1 MTRSMTSIQILLA
14 FALTL
19 VSSGGTANAMACRDV
34 FSIEHKPHM
43 NQAERANQ
51 LSRDLEVPEMI
62 HRLKRQFGL
71 SDLAAETL
79 HEGLLSPDASA
90 YRGKLVR
97 QLVENPTLLSSV
109 EGVVNTIRGSAE
121 MKGML
126 ASKLDQA
133 QPTLRE
139 IKAVYVTLSPVV
151 SAIAPFV
158 VGIPGAVALV
168 ATHASMEGTAEHS
181 QLEKM
186 RGLGVMALK
195 FAKAKAAQVVNP
207 RVEALREMSQKALG
221 TDVVELGRCTLAACI
236 NFASATASEIVPE
249 ILDGAATNLRLFL
262 AELEVGLVMAQVA
275 RDWRVKGLP
284 ITQVE
289 LVGGKS
295 GEASLPSLTLEGA
308 VHPLMAMSD
317 QRVEPL
323 SISLN
328 VQQGDGGAITPPSKV
343 VMITGD
349 NGAGKSTLLTT
360 IGWYSA
366 LARVGGY
373 VPAARATMSNHML
386 QTLLKPV
393 DSQAGGTSL
402 LQSEIAHLKEI
413 AATRG
418 DGPSLILLDEPL
430 RGTGDEKRVAIMKHF
445 VDTISDGSSLV
456 IFTTHSRAL
465 IHDLAPQSFALTV
478 DRDQNGSRQIRSGI
492 HATTPA
498 DIAVDANM
506 FK

>member
-1 MTRSMTSIQILLA
+1 MSIQILLA
-14 FALTL
+14 FVLTL
-19 VSSGGTANAMACRDV
+19 TASGASANAMACRDI
-34 FSIEHKPHM
+34 FSAEGKPRA

-51 LSRDLEVPEMI
+51 LSRDLEVTELI
-62 HRLKRQFGL
+62 NRLKQQFAL
-71 SDLAAETL
+71 SDLAGDTL
-79 HEGLLSPDASA
+79 RDGLLSSESSL
-90 YRGKLVR
+90 YRGKLIR

-109 EGVVNTIRGSAE
+109 EGVVNTIRGSTE

-126 ASKLDQA
+126 ASKLDRA

-186 RGLGVMALK
+186 KGLGIMALK

-207 RVEALREMSQKALG
+207 RVDALREMSQKALG

-249 ILDGAATNLRLFL
+249 ILDGASTNLRLFL

-289 LVGGKS
+289 LSGGKAGDS
-295 GEASLPSLTLEGA
+295 SVPSLNLEGA
-308 VHPLMAMSD
+308 IHPIMAMSD
-317 QRVEPL
+317 QRLEPL

-328 VQQGDGGAITPPSKV
+328 AQQGEGGASAPQAKV

-373 VPAARATMSNHML
+373 VPAKHATMSSHLL

-393 DSQAGGTSL
+393 DSQANGTSL

-413 AATRG
+413 AGARSE
-418 DGPSLILLDEPL
+418 GPSLILLDEPL
-430 RGTGDEKRVAIMKHF
+430 RGTSDEKRVAIMKQF

-456 IFTTHSRAL
+456 IFSTHSRAL

-478 DRDQNGSRQIRSGI
+478 DRGQDGGRQVRSGV
-492 HATTPA
+492 HSTTPA
-498 DIAVDANM
+498 DVTVDPNM
-506 FK
+506 FE